1 MIDVNSEAW
10 LAVKAQCEEDIAE
23 GQKTLESFGLSELEY
38 AATRGV
44 VRQARR
50 ILALAEPAPQ
60 QEEMPTEY
68 VA

>member
-1 MIDVNSEAW
+1 MIDVNSETW
-10 LAVKAQCEEDIAE
+10 LAIKRQCEEDISE
-23 GQKTLESFGLSELEY
+23 GQKALESFGLSELEY

-50 ILALAEPAPQ
+50 ILALAEPKPE
-60 QEEMPTEY
+60 QEDMAAEY